1 MCATVDSQCL
11 EYLGFLLGIYYNF
24 DPNAHFIASV
34 SDQKPNN
41 GNIFVFVIAI
51 QKKKRPDKVASFSN
65 WDKKSNNFG
74 DLGLGFWSQI
84 EVMKRALHTG
94 CLILKRMILNGSEW

>member
-11 EYLGFLLGIYYNF
+11 EYLGYTITLTLMPASLHQSVTKNQTTEIFLFLLLQF
-24 DPNAHFIASV
+24 
-34 SDQKPNN
+34 
-41 GNIFVFVIAI
+41 
-51 QKKKRPDKVASFSN
+51 KKKRTEKVASFSN